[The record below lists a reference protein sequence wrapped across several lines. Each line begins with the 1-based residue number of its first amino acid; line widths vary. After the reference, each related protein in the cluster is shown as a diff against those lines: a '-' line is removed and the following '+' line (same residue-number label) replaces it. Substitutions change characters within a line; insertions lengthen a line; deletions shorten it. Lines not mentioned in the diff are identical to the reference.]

1 VGVDAQGNLYAGLSS
16 NTLSLISSFDT
27 TTIMG
32 TGTAGS
38 VIAVNT
44 AATVGNTG
52 QMVFLSDGT
61 IVIADNTRNN
71 IRVGTPIPSLKNPG
85 KQIVVFDQ
93 LLTFD
98 NAALEGLGIQS
109 NGYPEPLSITLTVT
123 KGVFSLSQT
132 TGLTFTTGDG
142 TNDITMTFTG
152 SMANINAA
160 LTGLVYNFDEVTY
173 SAINSDTLTISTPY
187 TVGGVTST
195 ITQVVPIQ
203 IVKPPVITPVADK
216 VVNLGT
222 AIPAATF
229 TVTDADTAANAL
241 TYTITSSNT
250 ALVPNS
256 GLVRTPGTVTG
267 ATVAPASA
275 ANSLAITAVV
285 GAPDLLATSDTGT
298 SSSDNLTSDTT
309 PTFAVSIGSG
319 SGIQVGDVVA
329 IYNGTTKIGEAIVT
343 AADIT
348 AGSIQVTTSAL
359 ADGNYSNITSS
370 VIFGTTRGAISAPLF
385 PALVIDATAP
395 SANGLP
401 DLNPASDTG
410 SSTTDNV
417 TNDTTP
423 TFNIPLTGTGAVA
436 GDVIQLYNGS
446 TLIGTYTLT
455 AGDITANG
463 ASLTTSTL

>member
-1 VGVDAQGNLYAGLSS
+1 AFAGTTNATGTSASFSGPSGLVKDSSGNYFVADTTNNLIRKITPLGVVTTFAGAGGVGAFLDGAGTAAKFNSPQGLAIDSANNIYVADFGNNRIRKIDSAGNVTTIAGTGTASSLDGAALSATMRGPTGIAVDSTGIVYWTDKTTSIIRKLQGGQVTTIAGSSGLTGTTDGTGSVARFNLPTFLTINNAGNLVVNDATNLSYRQVTPAGVVTTLFNYTSGATAVGVDAQGNLYAGLSS

-241 TYTITSSNT
+241 TYTITS
-250 ALVPNS
+250 
-256 GLVRTPGTVTG
+256 
-267 ATVAPASA
+267 
-275 ANSLAITAVV
+275 
-285 GAPDLLATSDTGT
+285 
-298 SSSDNLTSDTT
+298 
-309 PTFAVSIGSG
+309 
-319 SGIQVGDVVA
+319 
-329 IYNGTTKIGEAIVT
+329 
-343 AADIT
+343 
-348 AGSIQVTTSAL
+348 
-359 ADGNYSNITSS
+359 
-370 VIFGTTRGAISAPLF
+370 
-385 PALVIDATAP
+385 
-395 SANGLP
+395 
-401 DLNPASDTG
+401 
-410 SSTTDNV
+410 
-417 TNDTTP
+417 
-423 TFNIPLTGTGAVA
+423 
-436 GDVIQLYNGS
+436 
-446 TLIGTYTLT
+446 
-455 AGDITANG
+455 
-463 ASLTTSTL
+463 